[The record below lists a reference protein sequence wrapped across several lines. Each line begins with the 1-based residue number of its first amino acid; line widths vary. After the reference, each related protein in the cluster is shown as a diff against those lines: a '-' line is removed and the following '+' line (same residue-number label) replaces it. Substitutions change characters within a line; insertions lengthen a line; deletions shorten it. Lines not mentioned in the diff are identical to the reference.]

1 MIEVK
6 KEKRMTITSIF
17 MVATLK
23 IPGDK
28 LRENNFLN
36 AYSKDDMREVQ
47 YKDAIY
53 LLFKPD
59 DLDKFR
65 YFLDGEYERTKQIID
80 DYDYPNGFVVV
91 VYKLN
96 MNFSDDFNLV
106 RQGKYSKTS
115 KLFQSQFPRTLTI
128 NINGMD
134 REEVS
139 LQYRVFNK
147 TKDLI
152 RFWEEKFDVT
162 LDKDQEIW
170 YCFNEDDETL
180 TEEKLKEYGD
190 I

>member
-180 TEEKLKEYGD
+180 TKEILKEYE
-190 I
+190 